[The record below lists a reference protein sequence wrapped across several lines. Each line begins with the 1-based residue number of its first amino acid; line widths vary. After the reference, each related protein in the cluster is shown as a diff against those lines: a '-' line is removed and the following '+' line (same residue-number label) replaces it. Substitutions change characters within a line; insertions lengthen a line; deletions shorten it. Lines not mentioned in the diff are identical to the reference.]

1 MATSSQETSEKIIPG
16 SLAVIFPHAEEA
28 AGLKRKLS
36 ERVSTRCVALLE
48 HCGRW
53 KNSPVVIA
61 EVGGGVSRAERA
73 TRDLI
78 IMRRP
83 RWIIAAGFAASLRA
97 EIECGHILI
106 PDVVS
111 DQQGNTWPAACLVDS
126 EEASSRSTFHVGKL
140 VTLPSLPQTE
150 AERLAV
156 IETHQALACDT
167 QTQAIAEVCQR
178 ENVRFLSV
186 RIIDRDPVDDL
197 VTDLEPI
204 DRRSTRAGKLG
215 AAARA
220 LFQRPGSIQD
230 IWQRKKKTKELSDRL
245 AECLT
250 GVIEQLQQRDED
262 KKRITES

>member
-1 MATSSQETSEKIIPG
+1 MVPNSEQTSEKIIPG

-36 ERVSTRCVALLE
+36 QPVSTRCVALLE
-48 HCGRW
+48 HCGSW
-53 KNSPVVIA
+53 KNVPVVIA
-61 EVGGGVSRAERA
+61 EVGGGVRRAARG

-83 RWIIAAGFAASLRA
+83 RWVIAAGFAVSLKS
-97 EIECGHILI
+97 EIECGHILL

-111 DQQGNTWPAACLVDS
+111 DQQGNSWPVACLADS
-126 EEASSRSTFHVGKL
+126 EEVNSRPKFHAGKL
-140 VTLPSLPQTE
+140 VTLPALPQTE
-150 AERLAV
+150 AERQAV
-156 IETHQALACDT
+156 IDTHQALACDT

-186 RIIDRDPVDDL
+186 KIIDRDPVDGL

-204 DRRSTRAGKLG
+204 DRRPTRAGKLG

-230 IWQRKKKTKELSDRL
+230 IWQRKKQAKELSDRL
-245 AECLT
+245 AQCLT
-250 GVIEQLQQRDED
+250 GVIEQLQQRDKDE
-262 KKRITES
+262 KRIAGS

>member
-1 MATSSQETSEKIIPG
+1 MDPESKQTSEKIIAG

-28 AGLKRKLS
+28 AGLKRKLN

-48 HCGRW
+48 HFGKW
-53 KNSPVVIA
+53 KNVPVVVA
-61 EVGGGVSRAERA
+61 EVGGGLRRAQKG

-83 RWIIAAGFAASLRA
+83 RWIIAAGFAVSLRP
-97 EIECGHILI
+97 EVECGHILM

-111 DQQGNTWPAACLVDS
+111 DQQGNSWPAACLADS
-126 EEASSRSTFHVGKL
+126 EELNSRPTFHAGKL
-140 VTLPSLPQTE
+140 VTLPALPQTE
-150 AERLAV
+150 AERQAV

-186 RIIDRDPVDDL
+186 RIIDRDPVDGL
-197 VTDLEPI
+197 VTDLDPI
-204 DRRSTRAGKLG
+204 DRRPTRAGKLG

-230 IWQRKKKTKELSDRL
+230 IWQRKKKATELSDRL
-245 AECLT
+245 AQCLT
-250 GVIEQLQQRDED
+250 GVIEQLQQRDADE
-262 KKRITES
+262 KRIAGS